1 MAQERLSMRKIRE
14 LLRLKFDL
22 GLSIHKIAAS
32 LSIARSTVTEC
43 LRRAAAAGLSWP
55 LPQELDDGQLEA
67 RLYPKKPPASNV
79 AMPDFAHLQREL
91 SRPGVTRLLLWQEY
105 KAQHPDGLQY
115 SAFCDHFRAF
125 LNTREPVMRFEHR
138 AGEKCFVDY
147 AGQTAE
153 VIDRTSGEIRQAQ
166 IFVAVLGCS
175 NYTYAEASWTQSLAD
190 WLGAH
195 MRRSSR
201 TT

>member
-1 MAQERLSMRKIRE
+1 M
-14 LLRLKFDL
+14 
-22 GLSIHKIAAS
+22 
-32 LSIARSTVTEC
+32 
-43 LRRAAAAGLSWP
+43 RRAADAGVAWP
-55 LPQELDDGQLEA
+55 LVHELDDERLEA
-67 RLYPKKPPASNV
+67 RLYPKRQAAPNV

-125 LNTREPVMRFEHR
+125 LHTAGPVMRFEHR
-138 AGEKCFVDY
+138 AGDKCFVDY

-175 NYTYAEASWTQSLAD
+175 NYTFAEATWTQSLPD
-190 WLGAH
+190 WLGSHVRAL
-195 MRRSSR
+195 
-201 TT
+201 TFFGGAPA